1 MVYSVQ
7 EAQVKLYS
15 ALADKIG
22 FKYLKSQRC
31 LKKVIGNL
39 AFYFDFYSSKWNQSG
54 KQVEIEAGFYIYN
67 KKYGKEGIN
76 SVVASKMFRPGA
88 ENGYWYD
95 ISTQESLE
103 STYNTLLEEFKTPLD
118 LCTRFEADYISAIKY
133 LYENLFDE
141 YNVFLD
147 FAADNL
153 GLEAVRERVEALYAS
168 IPKEDADIY
177 RRNKEEINRM
187 IKNNDHR
194 YGRIEG
200 VQSWM
205 INRSNWKW
213 VMDYEV
219 IRKL

>member
-39 AFYFDFYSSKWNQSG
+39 AFHFDFYSSKWNQSG

-88 ENGYWYD
+88 ESGYWYD

-118 LCTRFEADYISAIKY
+118 LCT
-133 LYENLFDE
+133 
-141 YNVFLD
+141 
-147 FAADNL
+147 
-153 GLEAVRERVEALYAS
+153 
-168 IPKEDADIY
+168 
-177 RRNKEEINRM
+177 
-187 IKNNDHR
+187 
-194 YGRIEG
+194 
-200 VQSWM
+200 
-205 INRSNWKW
+205 
-213 VMDYEV
+213 
-219 IRKL
+219 

>member
-1 MVYSVQ
+1 MTSEDVRKR
-7 EAQVKLYS
+7 E
-15 ALADKIG
+15 LAPLQKISDNYEKIVLSLNTG
-22 FKYLKSQRC
+22 MDSSYDGIKS
-31 LKKVIGNL
+31 INL
-39 AFYFDFYSSKWNQSG
+39 
-54 KQVEIEAGFYIYN
+54 
-67 KKYGKEGIN
+67 
-76 SVVASKMFRPGA
+76 M
-88 ENGYWYD
+88 
-95 ISTQESLE
+95 
-103 STYNTLLEEFKTPLD
+103 
-118 LCTRFEADYISAIKY
+118 
-133 LYENLFDE
+133 FDE

>member
-1 MVYSVQ
+1 M
-7 EAQVKLYS
+7 
-15 ALADKIG
+15 
-22 FKYLKSQRC
+22 
-31 LKKVIGNL
+31 
-39 AFYFDFYSSKWNQSG
+39 
-54 KQVEIEAGFYIYN
+54 
-67 KKYGKEGIN
+67 
-76 SVVASKMFRPGA
+76 
-88 ENGYWYD
+88 
-95 ISTQESLE
+95 
-103 STYNTLLEEFKTPLD
+103 EEFKTPLD

-200 VQSWM
+200 VKSWM